1 MPQVLKAAVRERIV
15 HAALAAFARG
25 GFTATT
31 MSDIA
36 RGAGMAVANLYRY
49 YPSKEELFEAAVP
62 VALVERF
69 DSLLEQSVRAHAA
82 LAGAASDRNEV
93 DEAAGSELLDFW
105 IEHRLVVLILL
116 DRSIGSI
123 HEGFGQ
129 RFVARLVGLTLG
141 VIRAQ
146 NPGVVVPREA
156 RLVLEQIFENTRR
169 MIGAILAASEEE
181 RAIRRAVAA
190 FRAYQVAGLAA
201 FSRWLAAEGA
211 PRG

>member
-1 MPQVLKAAVRERIV
+1 
-15 HAALAAFARG
+15 
-25 GFTATT
+25 
-31 MSDIA
+31 
-36 RGAGMAVANLYRY
+36 MAVANLYRY

-62 VALVERF
+62 GALVERF
-69 DSLLEQSVRAHAA
+69 EALLEQSVRAHAA
-82 LAGAASDRNEV
+82 LAGAASEGDA
-93 DEAAGSELLDFW
+93 AAGGELLDFW

-116 DRSIGSI
+116 DRSVGSI

-141 VIRAQ
+141 VMRAR
-146 NPGVVVPREA
+146 NPGLVVPREA

-169 MIGAILAASEEE
+169 MIGAILAASEDE

-201 FSRWLAAEGA
+201 LSRWLAAEGA
-211 PRG
+211 ARG

>member
-1 MPQVLKAAVRERIV
+1 MPQVLKAEVRERIV
-15 HAALAAFARG
+15 QAALAGFAKA

-62 VALVERF
+62 ASLVERF
-69 DSLLEQSVRAHAA
+69 EALLEQSVRAHAL
-82 LAGAASDRNEV
+82 LAGAVNPADGG
-93 DEAAGSELLDFW
+93 AGSELLDFW
-105 IEHRLVVLILL
+105 IEHRLVVVTLL
-116 DRSIGSI
+116 DRSVGSI

-146 NPGVVVPREA
+146 NPGAVVPREA

-169 MIGAILAASEEE
+169 MIGAILTANEEE

-201 FSRWLAAEGA
+201 LARWVAVEGA
-211 PRG
+211 ARA

>member
-1 MPQVLKAAVRERIV
+1 MPQVLKAEVRERIV
-15 HAALAAFARG
+15 HAALVAFAKG

-62 VALVERF
+62 APLVERF
-69 DSLLEQSVRAHAA
+69 EALLEQSVRAHAV
-82 LAGAASDRNEV
+82 LAGAA

-116 DRSIGSI
+116 DRAIGSV

-141 VIRAQ
+141 VMRAQ
-146 NPGVVVPREA
+146 NAGVVVPREA

-169 MIGAILAASEEE
+169 MIGAILEASEEE

-201 FSRWLAAEGA
+201 LSRWLAAEGA
-211 PRG
+211 ARG

>member
-1 MPQVLKAAVRERIV
+1 MPQVLKAEVRERIV
-15 HAALAAFARG
+15 HAALAAFAKG

-49 YPSKEELFEAAVP
+49 YASKEELFEAALP
-62 VALVERF
+62 AALVERF
-69 DSLLEQSVRAHAA
+69 EALLEQSVRAHAA
-82 LAGAASDRNEV
+82 LAGAASER

-116 DRSIGSI
+116 ERSIGSI

>member
-141 VIRAQ
+141 VMHAQ
-146 NPGVVVPREA
+146 NPGLVVPREA

-169 MIGAILAASEEE
+169 MIGAILEASEEE

-201 FSRWLAAEGA
+201 LSRWLAAEGA
-211 PRG
+211 ARG